1 MALSRIS
8 ARSITDAT
16 IQATDLA
23 DGSITTAKIADAN
36 VTAVKLADTAVS
48 PGTYGGSA
56 AIPVII
62 VDQQGRLTSATNTAI
77 SIPSGSYAT
86 NSNSA
91 IFQANTNVTG
101 NVTLSAGVGGLSV
114 GPLTVA
120 AGYSVTVDPG
130 VRWVIL

>member
-1 MALSRIS
+1 MPLSRINT
-8 ARSITDAT
+8 RSLTDGTVAAVD
-16 IQATDLA
+16 IA
-23 DGSITTAKIADAN
+23 DGS
-36 VTAVKLADTAVS
+36 VTAIKLADTAVS

>member
-1 MALSRIS
+1 MPLSRINT
-8 ARSITDAT
+8 RSLTDGTVAAVD
-16 IQATDLA
+16 IA
-23 DGSITTAKIADAN
+23 DGS